1 MALDAFYDSALFL
14 VMQALTQLA
23 MRIGTKEVVFENERI
38 QALKI
43 TKTFFTFTHSV
54 TLSSTFHS
62 IFASDII
69 FLLPEELL
77 LTFLVV
83 HVSQIFFC

>member
-62 IFASDII
+62 IFTSDII

-77 LTFLVV
+77 LTFPAKK
-83 HVSQIFFC
+83 I